1 MAAVSPS
8 FELEITKLKQFHATH
23 FIGQPVPNI
32 SNASAQRSLEQE
44 KEAKYEESEE
54 YDDGLGYYED
64 GVKRTLTEEQIKMF
78 RHSEVQRLLAAR
90 RRDAE
95 TKDDERSRLGDPEE
109 EKNDKPAA
117 QAKVANMSSMN
128 KARASGVAAKSKRK
142 AHFDEP
148 QDENKKS
155 CLTTETRSS
164 DSGSSRPQQTKSR
177 DGSLPMSHI

>member
-1 MAAVSPS
+1 MFFVTTMAAVSPS

-32 SNASAQRSLEQE
+32 SSASAQRSMEQA
-44 KEAKYEESEE
+44 KEAEYKENEE
-54 YDDGLGYYED
+54 YDDGLGYYQD
-64 GVKRTLTEEQIKMF
+64 GVERTLTEEQVKMF

-95 TKDDERSRLGDPEE
+95 TKNDDRSRSGDLEE
-109 EKNDKPAA
+109 EKNDKHAA

-128 KARASGVAAKSKRK
+128 KARASGVSSQSKRK

-148 QDENKKS
+148 QDEN
-155 CLTTETRSS
+155 TEVML
-164 DSGSSRPQQTKSR
+164 DY
-177 DGSLPMSHI
+177 